1 MDLPKK
7 HEQQQHD
14 AIGEALQE
22 LMCNEESSI
31 KAYDGI
37 VKAIDSWLSYHQ
49 TELKKWKELKL
60 LVNGK

>member
-1 MDLPKK
+1 MDYHYKA
-7 HEQQQHD
+7 QVD

-37 VKAIDSWLSYHQ
+37 VQAMNSWLNYHE